1 MQGITKR
8 EPGPAKLAARA
19 AAGAAKAA
27 VAARA
32 ATGAAKAAIAAKVA
46 AGRPASGLSW
56 PASSRIK
63 IIQKL
68 LPADFTLRDESFQED
83 FNQILGRWQLHF
95 LNPILYTVLLHNHAQ
110 TLNIYREK

>member
-1 MQGITKR
+1 
-8 EPGPAKLAARA
+8 
-19 AAGAAKAA
+19 

-46 AGRPASGLSW
+46 AGRPASGLIW

-68 LPADFTLRDESFQED
+68 LPADFTLRDDSLQED
-83 FNQILGRWQLHF
+83 FNQILGRWQLQF
-95 LNPILYTVLLHNHAQ
+95 LNPIFLHTVLLDNHA
-110 TLNIYREK
+110 LALIIY